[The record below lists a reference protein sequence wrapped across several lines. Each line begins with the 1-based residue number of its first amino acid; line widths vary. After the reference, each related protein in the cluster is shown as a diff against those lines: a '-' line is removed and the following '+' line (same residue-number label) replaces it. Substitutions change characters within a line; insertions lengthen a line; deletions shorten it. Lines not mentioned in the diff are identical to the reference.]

1 MIRPASLLLCLA
13 LAATPVHADSE
24 EEEEG
29 EGGAR
34 AGVATNAATQTECG
48 SCHIAYQP
56 GFLPARSWSAIMA
69 GLDDHFGENAAL
81 DAKTRTEIERFL
93 TANAA
98 DAQGGWGRRD
108 PAPGATPL
116 RISDLPWFTREHG
129 REVSDRMKAKAKSMS
144 NCAACHQGAAQGIY
158 EDD

>member
-1 MIRPASLLLCLA
+1 MIRAATLILCLA
-13 LAATPVHADSE
+13 FAAAPVFADSDE
-24 EEEEG
+24 GEEG
-29 EGGAR
+29 EGGFR
-34 AGVATNAATQTECG
+34 AVTAMNAATQTECG
-48 SCHIAYQP
+48 SCHIAYPP
-56 GFLPARSWSAIMA
+56 GFLPTRSWTAIMA
-69 GLDDHFGENAAL
+69 GLDDHFGENATL
-81 DAKTRTEIERFL
+81 DAATRTEIETFL

-116 RISDLPWFTREHG
+116 RISELPWFVREHG